1 MTPDRYRKEF
11 PHTSRGLIY
20 LNHAAVSPMSQ
31 RVRQAITR
39 LMDARQFEN
48 IEYWPQAMEEKNLL
62 KEDIAKLLNLTP
74 QRIAIVPNTSTGLNI
89 LAQGINWQA
98 GDHILLNNFE
108 FPANVY
114 PFLNLERKG
123 VVVDVIPHRNGRIL
137 LEDLAQAITPRTR
150 LIAIS
155 FVEFLNGFKNDL
167 YAIGELCRQH
177 NLWLAVDGIQGI
189 GVQSLDITRARIDFL
204 SVGGQK
210 WLMWPLGTAFIWISE
225 RLFAHLQP
233 PFLGWLSVEDS
244 WNFFDYNM
252 TLLPDAGRFEPGTH
266 NLMGIVGARAALTF
280 FLELRINTI
289 EQHLFTLTDYLTEG
303 LQELGYTVL
312 SDRSSSHKSQIVTF
326 AAKNGEALWHYL
338 LKRGIRVSLR
348 EGNIRVSPH
357 FYNTQEEIDQFL
369 KALRQWQDGG

>member
-1 MTPDRYRKEF
+1 MNPDRYRKEF

-31 RVRQAITR
+31 RVRQAISR

-62 KEDIAKLLNLTP
+62 KEDIAKLLNLTS

-123 VVVDVIPHRNGRIL
+123 VVVDFIPHRNGRIL

-189 GVQSLDITRARIDFL
+189 GVQTLDITRAGIDFL

-225 RLFAHLQP
+225 RLFPHLQP

-244 WNFFDYNM
+244 WNFFDYHM

-266 NLMGIVGARAALTF
+266 NLIGIVGARAALTF
-280 FLELRINTI
+280 FLELSINTI

-312 SDRSSSHKSQIVTF
+312 SDRSHPHKSQIVTF

-338 LKRGIRVSLR
+338 IKRGIRVSLR

-357 FYNTQEEIDQFL
+357 FYNTLEEIDQLL